1 MSYQKFTVGENRNR
15 STRVPLLTDFPLPH
29 PPPGTWAAP
38 YQQCSHGTVGRGGTT
53 GLAGRASHP
62 PAPCSEAPGPGSNWG
77 TGPDLEPGGPGGSM
91 APGDMADSREQAQS
105 PQTLNSVPGG
115 KRPGPQGSGS
125 TGKPRWRDSSAKRHL
140 PTSLVPVPQS
150 PGSLPPPLPEPRN
163 KADTFSMASSSTILN
178 EPSSV
183 SW

>member
-15 STRVPLLTDFPLPH
+15 STRVPLLTDFPLPL
-29 PPPGTWAAP
+29 PPPRAWAAP
-38 YQQCSHGTVGRGGTT
+38 YQQCSHGTAGRGGTT
-53 GLAGRASHP
+53 GPAGRESHP
-62 PAPCSEAPGPGSNWG
+62 PALCSEAPGPGSNWG
-77 TGPDLEPGGPGGSM
+77 TGPDLEPGGPGGST

-105 PQTLNSVPGG
+105 PQAPNSVPGG
-115 KRPGPQGSGS
+115 KRPRHPLPS
-125 TGKPRWRDSSAKRHL
+125 TGKPRWRDSSARRHL
-140 PTSLVPVPQS
+140 PISLVPVPQG
-150 PGSLPPPLPEPRN
+150 PGSLPPPLPGPRN